1 METQAP
7 IIAFLYDFDKTLCT
21 TDMEDYAFIPSLGYT
36 PAEFW
41 GRANAFG
48 WENRMDGLLAYMYTM
63 IQECAAQNIKLD
75 RAFLNHCGESI
86 QLFPGVRE
94 WFARINAFG
103 ESLGV
108 QVEHY
113 VISSGLREI
122 IEGSGI
128 AQEFREI
135 YACEFYY
142 NENGDACWPK
152 LDVNFTNKTQFVY
165 RINKGI
171 LDVSRDKELNDSM
184 PDDSKRVPFTNM
196 IYMGDGLSDVPC
208 MKMMRAYGGQAIAV
222 YQASNRQGVEK
233 LLADNLGVLVNNGWS
248 SLSELTALTAW
259 CVILG
264 YTLQLYFDFSGYC
277 DLTAGCARLLG
288 LRLPINF
295 DSPYRSLSV
304 AEFWKRWHMTLTA
317 FLRENV
323 YFPLGGSRKGRGRT
337 YLNILVVYLVSGIWH
352 GAGWTFILWGLLHGL
367 AQVLERLWG
376 KRRDALPRWVRWAM
390 TFLFINLAWVFFRAP
405 DVSSALL
412 LLKTAVTGG
421 MGGIRLWLVNGLFRR
436 EISALEL
443 LLPVIGPY
451 TAYLR
456 VALILGIGLLAALWP
471 RNVIRQMDTFRP
483 NWRSGLYV
491 LVWTVWAILS
501 FTGVVT
507 FIYSNF

>member
-63 IQECAAQNIKLD
+63 IQECAVQNIKLD

-184 PDDSKRVPFTNM
+184 PDDSKRIPFTNM

-222 YQASNRQGVEK
+222 YQASNRAGVED
-233 LLADNLGVLVNNGWS
+233 LLA
-248 SLSELTALTAW
+248 
-259 CVILG
+259 
-264 YTLQLYFDFSGYC
+264 
-277 DLTAGCARLLG
+277 
-288 LRLPINF
+288 
-295 DSPYRSLSV
+295 
-304 AEFWKRWHMTLTA
+304 
-317 FLRENV
+317 
-323 YFPLGGSRKGRGRT
+323 KGRVDYIFQADYR
-337 YLNILVVYLVSGIWH
+337 
-352 GAGWTFILWGLLHGL
+352 AG
-367 AQVLERLWG
+367 
-376 KRRDALPRWVRWAM
+376 
-390 TFLFINLAWVFFRAP
+390 
-405 DVSSALL
+405 
-412 LLKTAVTGG
+412 
-421 MGGIRLWLVNGLFRR
+421 
-436 EISALEL
+436 SALEATVQDIIRKMAVTDRLWEENARQVRSIGGDVL
-443 LLPVIGPY
+443 LGQV
-451 TAYLR
+451 
-456 VALILGIGLLAALWP
+456 GL
-471 RNVIRQMDTFRP
+471 F
-483 NWRSGLYV
+483 
-491 LVWTVWAILS
+491 
-501 FTGVVT
+501 
-507 FIYSNF
+507 

>member
-41 GRANAFG
+41 GKANAFG

-63 IQECAAQNIKLD
+63 IQECAVQNIKLD

-233 LLADNLGVLVNNGWS
+233 LLADGRVDFIFPADYREGMELDRTVRDILRKMTITDRLLEVNNR
-248 SLSELTALTAW
+248 
-259 CVILG
+259 
-264 YTLQLYFDFSGYC
+264 QLRSIGGDV
-277 DLTAGCARLLG
+277 
-288 LRLPINF
+288 LPN
-295 DSPYRSLSV
+295 
-304 AEFWKRWHMTLTA
+304 
-317 FLRENV
+317 
-323 YFPLGGSRKGRGRT
+323 
-337 YLNILVVYLVSGIWH
+337 
-352 GAGWTFILWGLLHGL
+352 
-367 AQVLERLWG
+367 QV
-376 KRRDALPRWVRWAM
+376 
-390 TFLFINLAWVFFRAP
+390 
-405 DVSSALL
+405 
-412 LLKTAVTGG
+412 
-421 MGGIRLWLVNGLFRR
+421 GLF
-436 EISALEL
+436 
-443 LLPVIGPY
+443 
-451 TAYLR
+451 
-456 VALILGIGLLAALWP
+456 
-471 RNVIRQMDTFRP
+471 
-483 NWRSGLYV
+483 
-491 LVWTVWAILS
+491 
-501 FTGVVT
+501 
-507 FIYSNF
+507 

>member
-233 LLADNLGVLVNNGWS
+233 LLADGRVDFIFPADYREGM
-248 SLSELTALTAW
+248 ELDRT
-259 CVILG
+259 VRDILRKM
-264 YTLQLYFDFSGYC
+264 TITD
-277 DLTAGCARLLG
+277 RLLEG
-288 LRLPINF
+288 NNRQLRSIGGDVLPN
-295 DSPYRSLSV
+295 
-304 AEFWKRWHMTLTA
+304 
-317 FLRENV
+317 
-323 YFPLGGSRKGRGRT
+323 
-337 YLNILVVYLVSGIWH
+337 
-352 GAGWTFILWGLLHGL
+352 
-367 AQVLERLWG
+367 QV
-376 KRRDALPRWVRWAM
+376 
-390 TFLFINLAWVFFRAP
+390 
-405 DVSSALL
+405 
-412 LLKTAVTGG
+412 
-421 MGGIRLWLVNGLFRR
+421 GLF
-436 EISALEL
+436 
-443 LLPVIGPY
+443 
-451 TAYLR
+451 
-456 VALILGIGLLAALWP
+456 
-471 RNVIRQMDTFRP
+471 
-483 NWRSGLYV
+483 
-491 LVWTVWAILS
+491 
-501 FTGVVT
+501 
-507 FIYSNF
+507 

>member
-7 IIAFLYDFDKTLCT
+7 IIAFLYHFDKTLCT

-171 LDVSRDKELNDSM
+171 LDVSRDRELNDSM

-233 LLADNLGVLVNNGWS
+233 LLADGRVDFIFPADYREGMELDRTVRDILRKMTITDRLLEVNNR
-248 SLSELTALTAW
+248 
-259 CVILG
+259 
-264 YTLQLYFDFSGYC
+264 QLRSIGGDV
-277 DLTAGCARLLG
+277 
-288 LRLPINF
+288 LPN
-295 DSPYRSLSV
+295 
-304 AEFWKRWHMTLTA
+304 
-317 FLRENV
+317 
-323 YFPLGGSRKGRGRT
+323 
-337 YLNILVVYLVSGIWH
+337 
-352 GAGWTFILWGLLHGL
+352 
-367 AQVLERLWG
+367 QV
-376 KRRDALPRWVRWAM
+376 
-390 TFLFINLAWVFFRAP
+390 
-405 DVSSALL
+405 
-412 LLKTAVTGG
+412 
-421 MGGIRLWLVNGLFRR
+421 GLF
-436 EISALEL
+436 
-443 LLPVIGPY
+443 
-451 TAYLR
+451 
-456 VALILGIGLLAALWP
+456 
-471 RNVIRQMDTFRP
+471 
-483 NWRSGLYV
+483 
-491 LVWTVWAILS
+491 
-501 FTGVVT
+501 
-507 FIYSNF
+507 